1 MIINFL
7 KIITILMILGLPSWT
22 GNYCETLVC
31 SKEPLQCK
39 DPLFFSK
46 KDCSLSIIA
55 FYCPVLCGKC
65 SGKPNIL

>member
-1 MIINFL
+1 MF
-7 KIITILMILGLPSWT
+7 LGLPSWT

-31 SKEPLQCK
+31 SKEPLQCT

-65 SGKPNIL
+65 SGKPKIL